1 MPKEPI
7 TKLKRPKRISAAS
20 TILYRRIYADRPD
33 RQETLALTRR
43 EMALGY
49 KIRCLREDAGLTQ
62 QQLADQIGTK
72 PSAISRI
79 EDADYDGHS
88 VSLLA
93 RIAKALD
100 MRLVVDFEPRMSS
113 IGREKVNS

>member
-1 MPKEPI
+1 V
-7 TKLKRPKRISAAS
+7 R
-20 TILYRRIYADRPD
+20 ILYRRVYANRPD
-33 RQETLALTRR
+33 RQEELAQTRR
-43 EMALGY
+43 EMALGV
-49 KIRCLREDAGLTQ
+49 KIRRLREDAGMTQ

-93 RIAKALD
+93 RVAEALD
-100 MRLVVDFEPRMSS
+100 MRLIVDFAPRRRSVSS
-113 IGREKVNS
+113 GSVKS

>member
-1 MPKEPI
+1 M
-7 TKLKRPKRISAAS
+7 RMSAAS
-20 TILYRRIYADRPD
+20 KILYRRVYADRPD
-33 RQETLALTRR
+33 RQEGLAQTRR
-43 EMALGY
+43 EMALGF
-49 KIRCLREDAGLTQ
+49 KIRRLRENAGLTQ

-93 RIAKALD
+93 RLAKALD
-100 MRLVVDFEPRMSS
+100 MRLIVDFEPRLGS
-113 IGREKVNS
+113 GKNAKVKS